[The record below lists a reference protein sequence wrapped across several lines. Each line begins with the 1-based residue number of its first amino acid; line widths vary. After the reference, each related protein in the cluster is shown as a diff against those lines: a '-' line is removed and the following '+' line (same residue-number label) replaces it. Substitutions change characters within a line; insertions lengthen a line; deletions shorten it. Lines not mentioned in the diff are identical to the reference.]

1 MMTLSRQELSEL
13 LSVGQKYLYPANFEL
28 VKISARNKGY
38 NLLAMHGKGHAAT
51 YDLEPLEPLILPNE
65 EWVPCYLDPNYS
77 VSSLGRVKDPK
88 GNLLKGTDSR
98 GYVRVRI
105 HNHGQPY
112 VHRLILQS
120 FNPVNNPELLSV
132 DHING
137 QRNDNKLINLRWVFQ
152 KENAE
157 FSDENNTKIR
167 EIIATL
173 VQKYGYFETIELLK
187 TLLPKEKSE

>member
-28 VKISARNKGY
+28 VKISAKNKGY
-38 NLLAMHGKGHAAT
+38 NLLAMHGKGQAAT
-51 YDLEPLEPLILPNE
+51 YDLEPLEPLILPDE
-65 EWVPCYLDPNYS
+65 EWTPCYLDPNYS

-105 HNHGQPY
+105 HNQGQPY

-120 FNPVNNPELLSV
+120 FNPVDNPELLSV
-132 DHING
+132 DHVNG
-137 QRNDNKLINLRWVFQ
+137 QRNDNKLTNLRWVFQ
-152 KENAE
+152 KENAK

-173 VQKYGYFETIELLK
+173 VQNYGYFETIELLK